1 VLGSSQDDNYR
12 KKDVKMTELRCLP
25 FLDSEYRAVTARR
38 LLDIDRDIA
47 RNLGHSAV
55 EAIERGVFET
65 PSGRLIDWSEQVM
78 RATSLRR
85 SIPPSDPVLLPS
97 SPDIE
102 STSVQVVNATTMQAA
117 YGLVCEG
124 ERPAV
129 LNFANGIS
137 PGGGFRQ
144 GSRAQEEVLCRS
156 SALYATLKG
165 DQMYAHH
172 LERPTPDSTDWVI
185 WSPEVPVFRDDAGVA
200 LEQTWMIDVITSAAP
215 VAQRVGQPLSGDL
228 LKQRIHRVLTI
239 AAAEG
244 STTLVLG
251 AWGCGAF
258 GNDPVRTAR
267 DFRSALETEF
277 GGWFTRVVFAITDWS
292 SDRRVFGPFRDVFSA

>member
-1 VLGSSQDDNYR
+1 
-12 KKDVKMTELRCLP
+12 MAELTCLP
-25 FLDSEYRAVTARR
+25 ILDSKSRAVTARR
-38 LLDIDRDIA
+38 LLDVDRDVA
-47 RNLGHSAV
+47 RDLGLSAV
-55 EAIERGVFET
+55 EAIKNGVFET
-65 PSGRLIDWSEQVM
+65 PSGRLVDWSQQVA
-78 RATSLRR
+78 RAKSLCR
-85 SIPPSDPVLLPS
+85 SIPPSESVLPPAC
-97 SPDIE
+97 PDIE
-102 STSVQVVNATTMQAA
+102 STSVQVVNATTMQVA

-137 PGGGFRQ
+137 PGGGFLH

-156 SALYATLKG
+156 SALYATLEG
-165 DQMYAHH
+165 DQMYAYH

-200 LEQTWMIDVITSAAP
+200 HEQTWSCDVITSAAP

-228 LKQRIHRVLTI
+228 LEQRIRRIFAV
-239 AAAEG
+239 AAAER

-267 DFRSALETEF
+267 DFRSALENEF
-277 GGWFTRVVFAITDWS
+277 SGWFTRVVFAITDWS
-292 SDRRVFGPFRDVFSA
+292 SERRTLGPFRYVFSP